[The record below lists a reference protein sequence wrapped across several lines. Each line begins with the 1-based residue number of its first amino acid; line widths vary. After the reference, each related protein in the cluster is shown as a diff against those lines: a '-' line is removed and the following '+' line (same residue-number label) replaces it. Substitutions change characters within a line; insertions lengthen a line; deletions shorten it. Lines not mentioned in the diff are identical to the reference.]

1 MSLSPADLAQTVMI
15 AGVARNC
22 AATLPATVQRL
33 TAALP
38 AFRAVRWLVVESDST
53 DDTVAVLQQLA
64 ATVPGFEFRSLGRLA
79 DRMPERT
86 ERLAHCRNVYL
97 DHLQQLNEAARAL
110 RPESPNGL
118 AALAVPYLIVAD
130 LDGVNDALTPQAL
143 LSCWERDDWAA
154 CCANQHGLY
163 YDIWALRHPHWCPGD
178 CWEESR
184 FLERFS
190 GNAGSARKA
199 AVYSRMVSIPP
210 QNDWLPVQSA
220 FGGLAVYRARGLHHS
235 RYVGLSPE
243 GRPVCEHVA
252 FHAGIL
258 AQGGQIFINPRLLN
272 ADTSELIAQYWPE
285 RERLALVQHSRR
297 FRWLLRL
304 GFGRRAGKE
313 LHRLIQSLG

>member
-1 MSLSPADLAQTVMI
+1 MSPSPTELAQTVLI

-22 AATLPATVQRL
+22 AATLPGTVQRL

-38 AFRAVRWLVVESDST
+38 AFHTVRWLVVESDSS
-53 DDTVAVLQQLA
+53 DNTVAVLQQLA
-64 ATVPGFEFRSLGRLA
+64 QTVPGFEYRSLGALA
-79 DRMPERT
+79 PRMAERT
-86 ERLAHCRNVYL
+86 ERLAFCRNVYL
-97 DHLQQLNEAARAL
+97 DHLQRLNEAASG
-110 RPESPNGL
+110 PT
-118 AALAVPYLIVAD
+118 VPYLIVAD
-130 LDGVNDALTPQAL
+130 LDGVNDALTPEAL
-143 LSCWERDDWAA
+143 LTCWAREDWAV
-154 CCANQHGLY
+154 CCANQRGLY
-163 YDIWALRHPHWCPGD
+163 YDIWALRHPQWCPGD

-184 FLERFS
+184 FLEQFS

-199 AVYSRMVSIPP
+199 AVYSRMVNIPS

-220 FGGLAVYRARGLHHS
+220 FGGLAVYRSSVLQHA
-235 RYVGLSPE
+235 RYVGLTPE

-258 AQGGQIFINPRLLN
+258 AQGGQIFINPQLIN

-285 RERLALVQHSRR
+285 RERLGLLQHSRR
-297 FRWLLRL
+297 LRWLLRL